1 MIQRVGW
8 ARDNSQ
14 MAKGEKALND
24 ARLRHKEL
32 CEVVEEYRYSYYVLD
47 SPVVSDSQYDD
58 FERELV
64 AIENQFPELRTPDSP
79 TQKIGGEYTTDF
91 AAIQHRS
98 RMMSLDNVFSE
109 EEFAEWVSRVE
120 KSVGKCEFLCELKI
134 DGLAINLTYENGK
147 LISAATRGDGAT
159 GEDVTAN
166 VRSIAGVPERLV
178 ATGKASLPGVVEV
191 RGEIYFPNAE
201 FDSLNASLVEAG
213 KPPFA
218 NPRNAAAGSLRQ
230 KDPRITA
237 SRPLRMT
244 VHGIG
249 SSNELEFVKQSD
261 AYDIL
266 QSWGLPT
273 SKHFKV
279 LSEIKDVLAF
289 IKFHGDNRHSVEH
302 DIDGIVIKVN
312 ALDLQDQLGFTSRAP
327 RWAIAYKY
335 PPEEV
340 NTKLLD
346 IRVSVGRTGRATPF
360 GHMAA
365 VKVAGSVVEMATL
378 HNREEVERKGILIG
392 DTIILRKAGD
402 VIPEIVGPVVGLRDG
417 SEKKFVMPTRCPECG
432 SPLGAQKEGD
442 VDLRCPNSES
452 CPAQLRERIT
462 YLASRAILDV
472 ENLGAQAAGALL
484 SDGVLVNEAKLFALK
499 EKDLLTSEFFTKK
512 NKDGEIELTANA
524 LKMLASLERSKSKQ
538 LWRFICALSMRH
550 VGPIAAKA
558 LAAEF
563 RSIDAIRD
571 APLDVLAGVEGVGP
585 VIAESVQDW
594 FKVKW
599 HRDIVSGWKKA
610 GVLFED
616 EIVVLGEQTLA
627 GLTIVITG
635 SLAGFTRESAAEAV
649 TSRGAKSASSVSKN
663 TDFVVIGENAG
674 SKASKAEELGRP
686 ILDLEGFMVLLEKGP
701 EAASKVA
708 R

>member
-1 MIQRVGW
+1 MSKS
-8 ARDNSQ
+8 D
-14 MAKGEKALND
+14 KALHD

-32 CEVVEEYRYSYYVLD
+32 CDLIEEYRYSYYVLD
-47 SPVVSDSQYDD
+47 SPVVSDGEYDE
-58 FERELV
+58 FERELLK
-64 AIENQFPELRTPDSP
+64 IENDFPELRTPDSP
-79 TQKIGGEYTTDF
+79 TQKVGGEYTTDF
-91 AAIQHRS
+91 APIQHRS
-98 RMMSLDNVFSE
+98 RMMSLDNVFSD
-109 EEFAEWVSRVE
+109 EEFADWVARVE
-120 KSVGKCEFLCELKI
+120 KNVGDSEFLCELKI

-147 LISAATRGDGAT
+147 LVSAATRGDGTT

-166 VRSIAGVPERLV
+166 VRSISGVPDRLE
-178 ATGKASLPGVVEV
+178 AKGVTAVPEIVEV

-201 FDSLNASLVEAG
+201 FEKLNAGLVESG
-213 KPPFA
+213 KAPFA

-230 KDPRITA
+230 KDPRVTA

-249 SSNELEFVKQSD
+249 ESAGLGFVNQAD
-261 AYDIL
+261 AYEIL
-266 QSWGLPT
+266 DSWGLPI
-273 SKHFKV
+273 SKHYKV
-279 LSEIKDVLAF
+279 LKSTKDVLKF
-289 IKFHGDNRHSVEH
+289 IKFHGENRHAVEH
-302 DIDGIVIKVN
+302 DIDGVVIKVN
-312 ALDLQDQLGFTSRAP
+312 SLALQEQLGFTSRAP

-378 HNREEVERKGILIG
+378 HNQEEVERKGVLIG
-392 DTIILRKAGD
+392 DTVILRKAGD
-402 VIPEIVGPVVGLRDG
+402 VIPEIVGPVVALRDG
-417 SEKKFVMPTRCPECG
+417 SERKFVMPSRCPECG
-432 SPLGAQKEGD
+432 STLGAQKEGD
-442 VDLRCPNSES
+442 VDLRCPNAES
-452 CPAQLRERIT
+452 CPAQLRERII
-462 YLASRAILDV
+462 YLASRAILDI
-472 ENLGAQAAGALL
+472 ENLGAQAASALL

-499 EKDLLTSEFFTKK
+499 EKDLLASEFFTKK
-512 NKDGEIELTANA
+512 NKSGAIELTANA
-524 LKMLASLERSKSKQ
+524 HKMLASLEQAKSKQ

-558 LAAEF
+558 LAKEF
-563 RSIDAIRD
+563 RTIDAIQN
-571 APLDVLAGVEGVGP
+571 APLEELSKIEGVGQ
-585 VIAESVQDW
+585 VIAESVKEW
-594 FKVKW
+594 FTVKW
-599 HRDIVSGWKKA
+599 HRDIITSWKKA

-616 EIVVLGEQTLA
+616 EEIELGEQTLA

-635 SLAGFTRESAAEAV
+635 SLEGFTRESAADAV

-674 SKASKAEELGRP
+674 SKATKAEELGRP
-686 ILDLEGFMVLLEKGP
+686 ILDLAGFQVLLEKGP
-701 EAASKVA
+701 EAAAKVA

>member
-1 MIQRVGW
+1 MSKS
-8 ARDNSQ
+8 D
-14 MAKGEKALND
+14 KALHD

-32 CEVVEEYRYSYYVLD
+32 CDLIEEYRYSYYVLD
-47 SPVVSDSQYDD
+47 SPVVSDGEYDE

-64 AIENQFPELRTPDSP
+64 KIENDFPELRTPDSP
-79 TQKIGGEYTTDF
+79 TQKVGGEYTTDF
-91 AAIQHRS
+91 APIQHRS
-98 RMMSLDNVFSE
+98 RMMSLDNVFSD
-109 EEFAEWVSRVE
+109 EEFADWVARVE
-120 KSVGKCEFLCELKI
+120 KNVGDSEFLCELKI

-147 LISAATRGDGAT
+147 LVSAATRGDGTT

-166 VRSIAGVPERLV
+166 VRSISGVPDRLE
-178 ATGKASLPGVVEV
+178 AKGKTAVPEIVEV

-201 FDSLNASLVEAG
+201 FEKLNASLVESG
-213 KPPFA
+213 KAPFA

-230 KDPRITA
+230 KDPRVTA

-249 SSNELEFVKQSD
+249 ESAGLGFVNQAD
-261 AYDIL
+261 AYEIL
-266 QSWGLPT
+266 DSWGLPI
-273 SKHFKV
+273 SKHYKV
-279 LSEIKDVLAF
+279 LKSTKDVLKF
-289 IKFHGDNRHSVEH
+289 IKFHGENRHAVEH
-302 DIDGIVIKVN
+302 DIDGVVIKVN
-312 ALDLQDQLGFTSRAP
+312 SLALQEQLGFTSRAP

-378 HNREEVERKGILIG
+378 HNQEEVERKGVLIG
-392 DTIILRKAGD
+392 DTVILRKAGD
-402 VIPEIVGPVVGLRDG
+402 VIPEIVGPVVALRDG
-417 SEKKFVMPTRCPECG
+417 SERKFVMPSRCPECG
-432 SPLGAQKEGD
+432 STLGAQKEGD
-442 VDLRCPNSES
+442 VDLRCPNAES
-452 CPAQLRERIT
+452 CPAQLRERII
-462 YLASRAILDV
+462 YLASRAILDI
-472 ENLGAQAAGALL
+472 ENLGAQAASALL

-499 EKDLLTSEFFTKK
+499 EKDLLASEFFTKK
-512 NKDGEIELTANA
+512 NKSGAIELTANA
-524 LKMLASLERSKSKQ
+524 HKMLASLEQAKSKQ

-558 LAAEF
+558 LAKEF
-563 RSIDAIRD
+563 RNIDAIQN
-571 APLDVLAGVEGVGP
+571 APLEELSKIEGVGS
-585 VIAESVQDW
+585 VIAESVKEW
-594 FKVKW
+594 FTVKW
-599 HRDIVSGWKKA
+599 HRDIISNWKKA

-616 EIVVLGEQTLA
+616 EEIELGEQTLA

-635 SLAGFTRESAAEAV
+635 SLEGFTRESAADAV

-674 SKASKAEELGRP
+674 SKATKAEELGRP
-686 ILDLEGFMVLLEKGP
+686 ILDLAGFLVLLEKGP
-701 EAASKVA
+701 EAATKVA

>member
-1 MIQRVGW
+1 
-8 ARDNSQ
+8 
-14 MAKGEKALND
+14 MAKGEKALSD

-32 CEVVEEYRYSYYVLD
+32 CEVIEEYRYSYYVLD
-47 SPVVSDSQYDD
+47 APTVSDGQYDEY
-58 FERELV
+58 ERELIS
-64 AIENQFPELRTPDSP
+64 IEDEFPELRTPDSP
-79 TQKIGGEYTTDF
+79 SQKVGGEYTTDF
-91 AAIQHRS
+91 AAIEHKTK
-98 RMMSLDNVFSE
+98 MLSLDNVFSD
-109 EEFAEWVSRVE
+109 EEFVEWVARVE
-120 KSVGKCEFLCELKI
+120 KTVGQCEFLSELKI
-134 DGLAINLTYENGK
+134 DGLAINLTYVEGK
-147 LISAATRGDGAT
+147 LVSAATRGDGST

-166 VRSIAGVPERLV
+166 VRSIAGVPERLID
-178 ATGKASLPGVVEV
+178 TGPIAIPEVVEV

-201 FDSLNASLVEAG
+201 FDQINAGLVESG

-230 KDPRITA
+230 KDPRVTA

-249 SSNELEFVKQSD
+249 TSSGLGFEKQSD
-261 AYDIL
+261 AYEIL
-266 QSWGLPT
+266 ESWGLPT

-279 LSEIKDVLAF
+279 FSSIQEVLGF
-289 IKFHGDNRHSVEH
+289 IKFHGDNRHAVEH
-302 DIDGIVIKVN
+302 DIDGIVVKVN
-312 ALDLQDQLGFTSRAP
+312 SLELQKQLGFTSRAP

-378 HNREEVERKGILIG
+378 HNQEEVERKGVLIG

-402 VIPEIVGPVVGLRDG
+402 VIPEIVGPVVALRNG
-417 SEKKFVMPTRCPECG
+417 SEKKFVMPSRCPECG

-452 CPAQLRERIT
+452 CPAQLRERII

-512 NKDGEIELTANA
+512 NKDGQIELTANA
-524 LKMLASLERSKSKQ
+524 LKMLASLERAKSKQ

-563 RSIDAIRD
+563 RTIDAIKE
-571 APLDVLAGVEGVGP
+571 APLEELSSVEGVGP
-585 VIAESVQDW
+585 VIAESVKDW
-594 FKVKW
+594 FKIKW
-599 HRDIVSGWKKA
+599 HRDIISAWKKA

-616 EIVVLGEQTLA
+616 EELELGEQTLA

-635 SLAGFTRESAAEAV
+635 SLEGFTRESAAEAV
-649 TSRGAKSASSVSKN
+649 TSRGAKAASSVSKN

-686 ILDLEGFMVLLEKGP
+686 ILDLAGFIVLIEKGP
-701 EAASKVA
+701 EAATKVA

>member
-1 MIQRVGW
+1 MSKS
-8 ARDNSQ
+8 D
-14 MAKGEKALND
+14 KALHD

-32 CEVVEEYRYSYYVLD
+32 CDLIEEYRYSYYVLD
-47 SPVVSDSQYDD
+47 SPVVSDGEYDE
-58 FERELV
+58 FERELLK
-64 AIENQFPELRTPDSP
+64 IENDFPELRTPDSP
-79 TQKIGGEYTTDF
+79 TQKVGGEYTTDF
-91 AAIQHRS
+91 APIQHRS
-98 RMMSLDNVFSE
+98 RMMSLDNVFSD
-109 EEFAEWVSRVE
+109 EEFADWVARVE
-120 KSVGKCEFLCELKI
+120 KNVGDSEFLCELKI

-147 LISAATRGDGAT
+147 LVSAATRGDGTT

-166 VRSIAGVPERLV
+166 VRSISGVPDRLE
-178 ATGKASLPGVVEV
+178 AKGKTAVPEIVEV

-201 FDSLNASLVEAG
+201 FEKLNASLVESG
-213 KPPFA
+213 KAPFA

-230 KDPRITA
+230 KDPRVTA

-249 SSNELEFVKQSD
+249 ESAGLGFVNQAD
-261 AYDIL
+261 AYEIL
-266 QSWGLPT
+266 DSWGLPI
-273 SKHFKV
+273 SKHYKV
-279 LSEIKDVLAF
+279 LKSTKDVLKF
-289 IKFHGDNRHSVEH
+289 IKFHGENRHAVEH
-302 DIDGIVIKVN
+302 DIDGVVIKVN
-312 ALDLQDQLGFTSRAP
+312 SLALQEQLGFTSRAP

-378 HNREEVERKGILIG
+378 HNQEEVERKGVLIG
-392 DTIILRKAGD
+392 DTVILRKAGD
-402 VIPEIVGPVVGLRDG
+402 VIPEIVGPVVALRDG
-417 SEKKFVMPTRCPECG
+417 SERKFVMPSRCPECG
-432 SPLGAQKEGD
+432 STLGAQKEGD
-442 VDLRCPNSES
+442 VDLRCPNAES
-452 CPAQLRERIT
+452 CPAQLRERII
-462 YLASRAILDV
+462 YLASRAILDI
-472 ENLGAQAAGALL
+472 ENLGAQAASALL

-499 EKDLLTSEFFTKK
+499 EKDLLASEFFTKK
-512 NKDGEIELTANA
+512 NKSGAIELSANA
-524 LKMLASLERSKSKQ
+524 HKMLASLEQAKSKQ

-558 LAAEF
+558 LAKEF
-563 RSIDAIRD
+563 RTIDAIQN
-571 APLDVLAGVEGVGP
+571 APLEELSKIEGVGQ
-585 VIAESVQDW
+585 VIAESVKEW
-594 FKVKW
+594 FTVKW
-599 HRDIVSGWKKA
+599 HRDIITSWKKA

-616 EIVVLGEQTLA
+616 EEIELGEQTLA

-635 SLAGFTRESAAEAV
+635 SLEGFTRESAADAV

-674 SKASKAEELGRP
+674 SKATKAEELGRP
-686 ILDLEGFMVLLEKGP
+686 ILDLAGFLVLLEKGP
-701 EAASKVA
+701 EAATKVA

>member
-1 MIQRVGW
+1 LI
-8 ARDNSQ
+8 
-14 MAKGEKALND
+14 
-24 ARLRHKEL
+24 
-32 CEVVEEYRYSYYVLD
+32 EEYRYSYYVLD
-47 SPVVSDSQYDD
+47 APVVSDGEYDD
-58 FERELV
+58 LERELIK
-64 AIENQFPELRTPDSP
+64 IESDFPELRTPDSP
-79 TQKIGGEYTTDF
+79 SQKIGGEYTTDF
-91 AAIQHRS
+91 APIQHRS
-98 RMMSLDNVFSE
+98 RMMSLDNVFSD
-109 EEFAEWVSRVE
+109 EEFGDWVTRVE
-120 KSVGKCEFLCELKI
+120 KGVGACEFLCELKI

-147 LISAATRGDGAT
+147 LISAATRGDGTT

-166 VRSIAGVPERLV
+166 VRSIVGVPDRLE
-178 ATGKASLPGVVEV
+178 ATGKFPVPNVVEV

-201 FDSLNASLVEAG
+201 FEKLNAGLVESG
-213 KPPFA
+213 KAPFA

-230 KDPRITA
+230 KDPRVTA

-249 SSNELEFVKQSD
+249 ESAGLGFGNQAD
-261 AYDIL
+261 AYEIL
-266 QSWGLPT
+266 ESWGLPI

-279 LSEIKDVLAF
+279 LKSTKEVLKF
-289 IKFHGDNRHSVEH
+289 IKYHGDNRHAVEH
-302 DIDGIVIKVN
+302 DIDGVVIKVN
-312 ALDLQDQLGFTSRAP
+312 ALNLQEQLGFTSRAP

-378 HNREEVERKGILIG
+378 HNQEEVERKGILIG
-392 DTIILRKAGD
+392 DTVVLRKAGD
-402 VIPEIVGPVVGLRDG
+402 VIPEIVGPVIALRDG
-417 SEKKFVMPTRCPECG
+417 TERKFVMPTKCPECG
-432 SPLGAQKEGD
+432 SPLGAQKDGD
-442 VDLRCPNSES
+442 VDLRCPNAES
-452 CPAQLRERIT
+452 CPAQLRERII

-484 SDGVLVNEAKLFALK
+484 SDGVLVNEANLFALK

-512 NKDGEIELTANA
+512 NKSGDIELTANA
-524 LKMLASLERSKSKQ
+524 LKMLASLELAKSKQ

-558 LAAEF
+558 LAKEF
-563 RSIDAIRD
+563 RSIDAIQN
-571 APLDVLAGVEGVGP
+571 APVDELSSVEGVGP
-585 VIAESVQDW
+585 VIAESVKDW
-594 FKVKW
+594 FSIKW
-599 HRDIVSGWKKA
+599 HCDIITNWKKA
-610 GVLFED
+610 GVTFVD
-616 EIVVLGEQTLA
+616 EEIELGEQTLV

-635 SLAGFTRESAAEAV
+635 SLEGFTRDSAAEAV

-674 SKASKAEELGRP
+674 SKATKAEELGRP
-686 ILDLEGFMVLLEKGP
+686 ILDREGFMVLLEKGP
-701 EAASKVA
+701 EAAAKVA

>member
-1 MIQRVGW
+1 MSKS
-8 ARDNSQ
+8 D
-14 MAKGEKALND
+14 KALHD

-32 CEVVEEYRYSYYVLD
+32 CDLIEEYRYSYYVLD
-47 SPVVSDSQYDD
+47 SPVVSDGEYDE

-64 AIENQFPELRTPDSP
+64 KIENDFPELRTPDSP
-79 TQKIGGEYTTDF
+79 TQKVGGEYTTDF
-91 AAIQHRS
+91 APIQHRS
-98 RMMSLDNVFSE
+98 RMMSLDNVFSD
-109 EEFAEWVSRVE
+109 EEFADWVARVE
-120 KSVGKCEFLCELKI
+120 KNVGDSEFLCELKI

-147 LISAATRGDGAT
+147 LVSAATRGDGTT

-166 VRSIAGVPERLV
+166 VRSISGVPDRLE
-178 ATGKASLPGVVEV
+178 AKGVTAVPEIVEV

-201 FDSLNASLVEAG
+201 FEKLNASLVESG
-213 KPPFA
+213 KAPFA

-230 KDPRITA
+230 KDPRVTA

-249 SSNELEFVKQSD
+249 ESAGLGFVNQAD
-261 AYDIL
+261 AYEIL
-266 QSWGLPT
+266 DSWGLPI
-273 SKHFKV
+273 SKHYKV
-279 LSEIKDVLAF
+279 LKSTKDVLKF
-289 IKFHGDNRHSVEH
+289 IKFHGENRHAVEH
-302 DIDGIVIKVN
+302 DIDGVVIKVN
-312 ALDLQDQLGFTSRAP
+312 SLALQEQLGFTSRAP

-378 HNREEVERKGILIG
+378 HNQEEVERKGVLIG
-392 DTIILRKAGD
+392 DTVILRKAGD
-402 VIPEIVGPVVGLRDG
+402 VIPEIVGPVVALRDG
-417 SEKKFVMPTRCPECG
+417 SERKFVMPSRCPECG
-432 SPLGAQKEGD
+432 STLGAQKEGD
-442 VDLRCPNSES
+442 VDLRCPNAES
-452 CPAQLRERIT
+452 CPAQLRERII
-462 YLASRAILDV
+462 YLASRAILDI
-472 ENLGAQAAGALL
+472 ENLGAQAASALL

-499 EKDLLTSEFFTKK
+499 EKDLLASEFFTKK
-512 NKDGEIELTANA
+512 NKSGAIELTANA
-524 LKMLASLERSKSKQ
+524 HKMLASLEQAKTKQ

-558 LAAEF
+558 LAKEF
-563 RSIDAIRD
+563 RTIDAIQN
-571 APLDVLAGVEGVGP
+571 APLEELSKIEGVGS
-585 VIAESVQDW
+585 VIAESVKEW
-594 FKVKW
+594 FTVKW
-599 HRDIVSGWKKA
+599 HRDIISNWKKA

-616 EIVVLGEQTLA
+616 EEIELGEQTLA

-635 SLAGFTRESAAEAV
+635 SLEGFTRESAADAV

-674 SKASKAEELGRP
+674 SKATKAEELGRP
-686 ILDLEGFMVLLEKGP
+686 ILDLAGFLVLLEKGP
-701 EAASKVA
+701 EAATKVA

>member
-1 MIQRVGW
+1 M
-8 ARDNSQ
+8 S
-14 MAKGEKALND
+14 KGEKALSD

-32 CEVVEEYRYSYYVLD
+32 CELIEEYRYSYYVLD
-47 SPVVSDSQYDD
+47 SPTVSDGQYDE
-58 FERELV
+58 FERELNF
-64 AIENQFPELRTPDSP
+64 IEDEFPELRTPDSP
-79 TQKIGGEYTTDF
+79 SQKVGGEYTTDF
-91 AAIQHRS
+91 APIEHKS
-98 RMMSLDNVFSE
+98 KMLSLDNVFSD
-109 EEFAEWVSRVE
+109 EEFVEWVARVE
-120 KSVGKCEFLCELKI
+120 KTVGQCEFLSELKI
-134 DGLAINLTYENGK
+134 DGLAINLTYVDGK
-147 LISAATRGDGAT
+147 LVSAATRGDGST

-166 VRSIAGVPERLV
+166 VRSISGVPERLIE
-178 ATGKASLPGVVEV
+178 TGPIAIPEVVEV

-201 FDSLNASLVEAG
+201 FDQLNAGLIESG

-230 KDPRITA
+230 KDPRVTA

-249 SSNELEFVKQSD
+249 TSSGLRFGKQSD
-261 AYDIL
+261 AYEIL
-266 QSWGLPT
+266 ESWGLPT

-279 LSEIKDVLAF
+279 FSSIQEVLGF
-289 IKFHGDNRHSVEH
+289 IKFHGENRHAVEH
-302 DIDGIVIKVN
+302 DIDGIVVKVN
-312 ALDLQDQLGFTSRAP
+312 SLDLQKQLGFTSRAP

-378 HNREEVERKGILIG
+378 HNQEEVERKGVLIG

-402 VIPEIVGPVVGLRDG
+402 VIPEIVGPVVALRNG
-417 SEKKFVMPTRCPECG
+417 SEKKFVMPSRCPECG

-452 CPAQLRERIT
+452 CPAQLRERII

-512 NKDGEIELTANA
+512 NKDGQIELTANA
-524 LKMLASLERSKSKQ
+524 LKMLASLERAKSKQ

-563 RSIDAIRD
+563 RTIDAIKE
-571 APLDVLAGVEGVGP
+571 APLEKLSSVEGVGP
-585 VIAESVQDW
+585 VIAESVKDW
-594 FKVKW
+594 FKIKW
-599 HRDIVSGWKKA
+599 HRDIISAWKKA

-616 EIVVLGEQTLA
+616 EELELGEQTLA

-635 SLAGFTRESAAEAV
+635 SLEGFTRESAAEAV
-649 TSRGAKSASSVSKN
+649 TSRGAKAASSVSKN

-686 ILDLEGFMVLLEKGP
+686 ILDLSGFLVLIEEGP
-701 EAASKVA
+701 EAAAKVA